1 MTAPTADVASVVIE
15 KPATEVFAFMADPH
29 RLDLWS
35 FGTWRVAVQEDGLVV
50 GTAIYDG
57 SHTYVRIDADQDRLV
72 IDYAVGKDP
81 NALSPRIFVRVTPGA
96 TVGIEPDHAL
106 LSIVGL
112 RSAEMDDEQW
122 QRLRAAHAFEVG
134 LIKSILES
142 GFDHRTL
149 RS

>member
-1 MTAPTADVASVVIE
+1 MTMPTAEAATAVIAR
-15 KPATEVFAFMADPH
+15 PAAEVFDFMADPG

-35 FGTWRVAVQEDGLVV
+35 FGTWRVEVGADGLVK

-57 SHTYVRIDADQDRLV
+57 SHTYVRIDADRDRLLV
-72 IDYAVGKDP
+72 DYAVGAAPD
-81 NALSPRIFVRVTPGA
+81 ALVPRIYARVTPGEV
-96 TVGIEPDHAL
+96 VGIDPGHAV

-112 RSAEMDDEQW
+112 RTADMDDERW
-122 QRLRAAHAFEVG
+122 QRLCAAHAFEAG

-149 RS
+149 R